1 MYLIIIC
8 LSYNYYLISL
18 YEYQKS
24 EVKYVS

>member
-8 LSYNYYLISL
+8 LSYNDYLISL